1 MTGDN
6 ITTSTCF
13 KRGRREYC
21 EYPYT
26 KNFSGILEK
35 NELPKRHKPLKHTQ
49 NEIDILRNCT
59 YITKIELIINRFST
73 HSLHKKD
80 VHAKKYIKP

>member
-1 MTGDN
+1 MTGDI

-21 EYPYT
+21 EYLYT
-26 KNFSGILEK
+26 KNVRGILEK

-49 NEIDILRNCT
+49 NETDILRN
-59 YITKIELIINRFST
+59 YIY
-73 HSLHKKD
+73 HKN
-80 VHAKKYIKP
+80 